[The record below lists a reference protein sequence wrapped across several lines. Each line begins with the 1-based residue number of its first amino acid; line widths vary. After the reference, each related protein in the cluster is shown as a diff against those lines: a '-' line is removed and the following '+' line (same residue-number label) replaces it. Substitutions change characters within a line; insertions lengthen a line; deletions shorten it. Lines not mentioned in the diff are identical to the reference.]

1 MRQARVCYDHL
12 AGDLSVRM
20 FDSLTAAVAFAH
32 GPKGLSLTNV
42 GRARMLELGIDFAPL
57 DNARRPLCRSCLD
70 WSERRSHLAG
80 GLGAALLARFYDL
93 NWARRVSGSRVVT
106 FTPKGVKA
114 FNDAF
119 PID

>member
-1 MRQARVCYDHL
+1 
-12 AGDLSVRM
+12 M
-20 FDSLTAAVAFAH
+20 FDSLTAFGAFAH
-32 GPKGLSLTNV
+32 SPNGLSLTDV
-42 GRARMLELGIDFAPL
+42 GRDRMAALGIDMAPL

-70 WSERRSHLAG
+70 WSARRTHLAG
-80 GLGAALLARFYDL
+80 GLGAALLTRFYDL
-93 NWARRVSGSRVVT
+93 NWARRVSDSRTVT